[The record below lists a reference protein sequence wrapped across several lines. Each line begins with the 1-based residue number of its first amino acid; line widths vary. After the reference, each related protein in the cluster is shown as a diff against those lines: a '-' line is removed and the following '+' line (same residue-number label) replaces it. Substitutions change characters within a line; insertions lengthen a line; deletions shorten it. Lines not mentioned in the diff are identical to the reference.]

1 MRQLETI
8 TVEELL
14 RAALRLAWGGKR
26 PEIAATGVNRALYL
40 AARNNRERDPSDEL
54 KLSKD
59 IVDRARE
66 LIAIK
71 SPTHSPETNE

>member
-1 MRQLETI
+1 MQNLEAI
-8 TVEELL
+8 TVEDLT

-26 PEIAATGVNRALYL
+26 PEITATGINRALYL
-40 AARNNRERDPSDEL
+40 AARNRRGEDPNVEV

-66 LIAIK
+66 LLAIP
-71 SPTHSPETNE
+71 STTISPETNP